1 MAKQELD
8 FIPTGTDQSSQASP
22 AELDFIPTNPSE
34 AQASDYSGLDFVPT
48 DSPSRLDDLTFVP
61 GDTDQ
66 AYEQWKEWLET
77 QEKQSFGMDDA
88 IQVGKTMFKEL
99 YDGGKAFA
107 ANLAEGE
114 FKRIV
119 NSLGEGVLRGTAD
132 LGILSQKAKDRFTRD
147 EALTRER
154 FRGWREIRKLEAMR
168 EKARLGQEDLIDHL
182 AFSEDP
188 DAFFGYNQTGDVDVD
203 PALAE
208 GASYVADIGTVVG
221 GAASGLVRKG
231 FGKQLAQLE
240 AKAMRAAGKKVGAAM
255 VATGE
260 ALQSTKDSIK
270 DKIVEI
276 TPDWAQELAE
286 RNASKL
292 TYFGLGAAPV
302 PTAVIKGG
310 VEAADRIGPAGSALT
325 KSIDELPELPTN
337 MGPLER
343 ASKNMSLP
351 QSVRM
356 AASAA
361 SQFKGDVALG
371 LAKDIGRGAAYGSVA
386 GATLGG
392 LAEGTEGAKAGAFA
406 AGLTGGL
413 GGLGGYTVDTITGQR
428 DAAKMQGSI
437 NDFVGRHKGSEGAM
451 NRLIEMSNLE
461 VVDKPSGDLRN
472 MARRAIEDL
481 ATASEV
487 LRGRVE
493 IKLLPSDEFAKAT
506 NGKGVEGYYDS
517 QNKEIILNADSTK
530 LSDTL
535 LHEVGEAMW
544 DSGVVDKETVVNQVK
559 NEYDLNEIKRSYV
572 GQMLQAEKRR
582 TPTPE
587 EVESRVRE
595 LDRQYLNDGDQDWVV
610 REMFAENFMSVSTD
624 QGLHNYVRNNSKL
637 GKLKTAVQRA
647 AAPFGQ
653 TPITGLGMAINE
665 AKGTAF
671 SVIDVMKG
679 GLGLDGLGYKKEP
692 KQQSPEQASKP
703 DNIFGINLKSDSE
716 LSKSYKKYARDLNR
730 QYKAFAQGRE
740 ERTNV
745 KKDASDDRV
754 NWDGV
759 GKEYFDD
766 VNYTPKSQGD
776 DKASSDSQGT
786 SQSGGRKK
794 AKNKKDIQKRI
805 RQRRKEVKEA
815 LDTEVSDAT
824 MPEVSLKQKYNPDG
838 TPDPSKQ
845 EYRGKFLQSKYS
857 DAPMME
863 NFRGTIDEVNQAI
876 ASGRAIRSF
885 YFGIGTRAQGDS
897 WVNSL
902 TGKKGDIPATVYNYI
917 PHEWFITNNGNVNV
931 RVIDLNY
938 VRGRVAAWRDTS
950 KLLPWNNDV
959 DAFLEDARKYLENH
973 RNNIP
978 GKTGLTDDQHNII
991 NALFQTNNY
1000 VKNPL
1005 YSAWDRNSGNRI
1017 YKNLRIERIASLR
1030 DTSANG
1036 TPFGMGPFDHLKAK
1050 QMFSPTRAP
1059 EAPQREPK
1067 DSGNVFARSLEEIQA
1082 RIPPEERFKGDK
1094 AQGQPVTRPNGMRFL
1109 STNLSD
1115 KVGEMGLTQDKID
1128 QGFQEAIN
1136 ESGPAAQKAI
1146 DMLKEE
1152 GFDMKPPG
1160 ESHWKSA
1167 ESRPNR
1173 DRFWYETSSEAMGI
1187 SFPDHKGDELGMVM
1201 DMIAA
1206 TSPLADPNYNSELAI
1221 SIMSEAARNEPST
1234 TPAVVQKSV
1243 ADVFSGE
1250 FGKAEARKVGS
1261 FGQTFKFLYG
1271 LLDNPPLPTND
1282 RQVAASF
1289 GIPDAAF
1296 GRFPVLYEVVT
1307 RWFNKARDNVNAHR
1321 GVDPNGPFQS
1331 FQLQAVSWVQTRAE
1345 SRMERRVNIT
1355 EEDAFQGDAYA
1366 NAFKLAAEQL
1376 RKAGVQVDKD
1386 AETGLPLFTKATLS
1400 DPRVVRTLSPL
1411 AIKFRQNKFGTME
1424 IVTLLHENGA
1434 RFADLMEQAL
1444 ATDTKAALNIGD
1456 AVVRRGMNKLMN
1468 RETVNGNKLPSP
1480 ISRLF
1485 QAMTDKTGEITRL
1498 EMGKGTFEGAM
1509 SRNIRIPMNKLPGD
1523 VHEAFLAYLGEP
1535 YKQAAQAASKFD
1547 ITNENPDTY
1556 SVFLPGLRDTNKNL
1570 KTFAEHLSKIGH
1582 EANIS
1587 QRPNGLVIDINPQF
1601 LEDFSTKAPEKQKLR
1616 DLIERSFPD
1625 YVPQISGIKYDS
1637 TYIERSDYGKS
1648 IKAFEQRLEN
1658 EYIKRIQEA
1667 AGVSRGLAKDL
1678 LRGTSAE
1685 QPKGKIR
1692 NSGRVG
1698 RIRTAYVTRIRKL
1711 QSIVEQLRSAAKD
1724 LENDTGAKIPDIE
1737 KKLGYDKPKNIL
1749 PGVNVRNE
1757 AEFPY
1762 ADQIVDGSKTI
1773 ETRDTDSLKPVV
1785 GQRVKIIRT
1794 GQGKAEVIGEATIGR
1809 PKVYNSIE
1817 EFQADS
1823 SQHLV
1828 GETSDFSFKG
1838 QKYGYPIIDPVKYK
1852 FPYPAPTN
1860 KGRVFTR
1867 EVRGTRF
1874 SPVRSLNNRGG
1885 AIYQDGYGYRA
1896 VQTSSRAGVRV
1907 YTSRGRRV
1915 GPVFSSVEKAQ
1926 DHLDKLRN
1934 N

>member
-1 MAKQELD
+1 VKN
-8 FIPTGTDQSSQASP
+8 SSFSETA
-22 AELDFIPTNPSE
+22 PTNQTCLSLINKMAESSFKVVPVTEAEPKKPASSGFKVTPLEQAQGSSGTYRVKSLNPS
-34 AQASDYSGLDFVPT
+34 ARF
-48 DSPSRLDDLTFVP
+48 DDLAYVP

-66 AYEQWKEWLET
+66 AYDQWREWWVNQEDRDFGLE
-77 QEKQSFGMDDA
+77 DA
-88 IQVGKTMFKEL
+88 MAIGSTMIGEL
-99 YDGGKAFA
+99 YDGGKALL
-107 ANLAEGE
+107 ANAAEGE
-114 FKRIV
+114 VTRIL
-119 NSLGEGVLRGTAD
+119 NSIGEGVMRGTAD
-132 LGILSQKAKDRFTRD
+132 LGIMTLKGVEKFTRD
-147 EALTRER
+147 DELTRER

-168 EKARLGQEDLIDHL
+168 EKARRGDEDLIDHL

-208 GASYVADIGTVVG
+208 GASYVTDIGTVVG
-221 GAASGLVRKG
+221 GAARGLVRKG
-231 FGKQLAQLE
+231 IGQKAVQLQSKALRGAGKLAGQGMQKVGTIKDNLKAGFAE
-240 AKAMRAAGKKVGAAM
+240 RFPNAAERIGQAKDIATAAGLATNPKAALATR
-255 VATGE
+255 VA
-260 ALQSTKDSIK
+260 
-270 DKIVEI
+270 
-276 TPDWAQELAE
+276 
-286 RNASKL
+286 
-292 TYFGLGAAPV
+292 
-302 PTAVIKGG
+302 
-310 VEAADRIGPAGSALT
+310 VEAADRIGPAGSVLT
-325 KSIDELPELPTN
+325 KSIEDLPELPTN
-337 MGPLER
+337 MGGFER
-343 ASKNMSLP
+343 VSKNMGVPEAYRATAAGISSAGGDKALRLGKDIGLGATAGGAIGTAM
-351 QSVRM
+351 S
-356 AASAA
+356 AASADTDA
-361 SQFKGDVALG
+361 EF
-371 LAKDIGRGAAYGSVA
+371 YG
-386 GATLGG
+386 GIMG
-392 LAEGTEGAKAGAFA
+392 GAF
-406 AGLTGGL
+406 TGGL
-413 GGLGGYTVDTITGQR
+413 GGAAGRVVDVVTGKD
-428 DAAKMQGSI
+428 DAVRMQGSI
-437 NDFVGRHKGSEGAM
+437 NAFVKEHTGSQDA
-451 NRLIEMSNLE
+451 LA
-461 VVDKPSGDLRN
+461 N
-472 MARRAIEDL
+472 MASKSRSALENVV
-481 ATASEV
+481 TASEV
-487 LRGRVE
+487 LRGRVNV
-493 IKLLPSDEFAKAT
+493 KVVGADEFSKLV
-506 NGKGVEGYYDS
+506 GDKGAEGFYDKER
-517 QNKEIILNADSTK
+517 KEIIINGEGGDPGSTI
-530 LSDTL
+530 

-544 DSGVVDKETVVNQVK
+544 DSGVVDKGLVRSEVVRHYGNL
-559 NEYDLNEIKRSYV
+559 EDLKKAYAKT
-572 GQMLQAEKRR
+572 MLDAELPGK
-582 TPTPE
+582 PTDDQIDQ
-587 EVESRVRE
+587 RVRE
-595 LDRQYLNDGDQDWVV
+595 LNRKFNDPSDDWVIS
-610 REMFAENFMSVSTD
+610 EMFSEKFMAESSGP
-624 QGLHNYVRNNSKL
+624 GLHNYIRNNSKF
-637 GKLKTAVQRA
+637 GKLKRIAQA
-647 AAPFGQ
+647 AGSP
-653 TPITGLGMAINE
+653 LGNDLKIGRDSLSKAWNE
-665 AKGTAF
+665 VKGAAL
-671 SVIDVMKG
+671 DVASQLKG
-679 GLGLDGLGYKKEP
+679 GQGIDGLGFAK
-692 KQQSPEQASKP
+692 
-703 DNIFGINLKSDSE
+703 DNIFNED
-716 LSKSYKKYARDLNR
+716 LSKGKKLSKAYKKYSRDLNS
-730 QYKAFAQGRE
+730 QYKAA
-740 ERTNV
+740 ERGDEPARTVYLDNP
-745 KKDASDDRV
+745 DPTID
-754 NWDGV
+754 WDGV

-766 VNYTPKSQGD
+766 VPGSQGQ
-776 DKASSDSQGT
+776 KKTKS
-786 SQSGGRKK
+786 RK
-794 AKNKKDIQKRI
+794 DVQQKVRN
-805 RQRRKEVKEA
+805 RRKAVKE
-815 LDTEVSDAT
+815 
-824 MPEVSLKQKYNPDG
+824 SLEKAEPSPNVDNVTLKPKYNDKGQVKPG
-838 TPDPSKQ
+838 PK
-845 EYRGKFLQSKYS
+845 EYRGKFLQDTFSGR
-857 DAPMME
+857 PEME
-863 NFRGTIDEVNQAI
+863 NFRGAIDTVNQAI
-876 ASGRAIRSF
+876 ADGRVLKSF
-885 YFGIGTRAQGDS
+885 YFGAGTRQGGDS
-897 WVNSL
+897 WVNSV
-902 TGKKGDIPATVYNYI
+902 TKNKGNIPVREVDYI
-917 PHEWFITNNGNVNV
+917 PYEWFVSGPGNVGV

-938 VRGRVAAWRDTS
+938 MRARVNRWRDTD
-950 KLLPWNNDV
+950 KLDLWNNDV
-959 DAFLEDARKYLENH
+959 DAFLDDAKMYLENH
-973 RNNIP
+973 RNGLP
-978 GKTGLTDDQHNII
+978 GDTNLTEEKHAIVNT
-991 NALFQTNNY
+991 LFQGNN
-1000 VKNPL
+1000 KGINPF
-1005 YSAWDRNSGNRI
+1005 YTAWDRGSGKRL
-1017 YKNLRIERIASLR
+1017 YKTLRIERIGSLK
-1030 DTSANG
+1030 DTDAKG
-1036 TPFGMGPFDHLKAK
+1036 TPFGMGPFDHLKVK
-1050 QMFSPTRAP
+1050 KMMSPARGS
-1059 EAPQREPK
+1059 K
-1067 DSGNVFARSLEEIQA
+1067 DSGKVFARSLEEIQA
-1082 RIPPEERFKGDK
+1082 RIPPTERFKGDK

-1115 KVGEMGLTQDKID
+1115 KVGDMGLTQDKID
-1128 QGFQEAIN
+1128 RGFQEAIN

-1160 ESHWKSA
+1160 ESHWKAA

-1400 DPRVVRTLSPL
+1400 DPRVVRTLAPL
-1411 AIKFRQNKFGTME
+1411 AIKFRENKFGTME
-1424 IVTLLHENGA
+1424 IVTLLHENGS

-1444 ATDTKAALNIGD
+1444 ATDTKTALNIGD
-1456 AVVRRGMNKLMN
+1456 AVVRRGMNRLMN
-1468 RETVNGNKLPSP
+1468 RETVNGDKLPSP

-1547 ITNENPDTY
+1547 GTNGNPDTY
-1556 SVFLPGLRDTNKNL
+1556 SVFMPGLRDTNENL

-1616 DLIERSFPD
+1616 DLIEESFPD

-1648 IKAFEQRLEN
+1648 IKAFEKRLEN
-1658 EYIKRIQEA
+1658 EYIKQIQEA
-1667 AGVSRGLAKDL
+1667 AGVSRAAAKDL
-1678 LRGTSAE
+1678 LRRTSAE

-1698 RIRTAYVTRIRKL
+1698 RIRTAYVARIRKL

-1737 KKLGYDKPKNIL
+1737 KKLGYDKPKNII
-1749 PGVNVRNE
+1749 PGINVRNE

-1794 GQGKAEVIGEATIGR
+1794 GQGKAEVIGEATIGK

-1828 GETSDFSFKG
+1828 GETSNFSFKG

-1860 KGRVFTR
+1860 KGRVFTK

-1874 SPVRSLNNRGG
+1874 SPVRSLNKRGG
-1885 AIYQDGYGYRA
+1885 AVYQNDLGYKA

-1907 YTSRGRRV
+1907 YSKLGKRI
-1915 GPVFSSVEKAQ
+1915 GPVFGSVEKAE
-1926 DHLDKLRN
+1926 DHLRKLGLR
-1934 N
+1934 

>member
-1 MAKQELD
+1 MASQELD
-8 FIPTGTDQSSQASP
+8 FIPTNTNQSPQVPSEDFEFIPTDLSGGSSGY
-22 AELDFIPTNPSE
+22 DFIPTNSL
-34 AQASDYSGLDFVPT
+34 QNF
-48 DSPSRLDDLTFVP
+48 DDLAYVP

-66 AYEQWKEWLET
+66 AYEQWREWWVNQEDRDFGLE
-77 QEKQSFGMDDA
+77 DA
-88 IQVGKTMFKEL
+88 MAIGSTMIGEL
-99 YDGGKAFA
+99 YDGGKALL
-107 ANLAEGE
+107 ANAAEGE
-114 FKRIV
+114 VTRII
-119 NSLGEGVLRGTAD
+119 NSIGEGVMRGTAD
-132 LGILSQKAKDRFTRD
+132 LGIMTLKGKEKLTRD
-147 EALTRER
+147 DELTRER

-168 EKARLGQEDLIDHL
+168 EKARRGDEDLIDHL

-208 GASYVADIGTVVG
+208 GASYVTDIGTVAG
-221 GAASGLVRKG
+221 GAARGLVRKG
-231 FGKQLAQLE
+231 IGQKAVQLQSKALRGAGKLTGQGMQKVGTIKDNLKAGFAERFPNAAERIGQ
-240 AKAMRAAGKKVGAAM
+240 AKDIATAAGLATNPKAALATR
-255 VATGE
+255 VA
-260 ALQSTKDSIK
+260 
-270 DKIVEI
+270 
-276 TPDWAQELAE
+276 
-286 RNASKL
+286 
-292 TYFGLGAAPV
+292 
-302 PTAVIKGG
+302 

-325 KSIDELPELPTN
+325 KSIEDLPELPAN
-337 MGPLER
+337 MGGFER
-343 ASKNMSLP
+343 MSKNMNLP
-351 QSVRM
+351 EPVRATAAGISSAGGDKALRLGKDIGLGAAAGGAIGTAM
-356 AASAA
+356 SAASADTDA
-361 SQFKGDVALG
+361 EF
-371 LAKDIGRGAAYGSVA
+371 YG
-386 GATLGG
+386 GIMG
-392 LAEGTEGAKAGAFA
+392 GAF
-406 AGLTGGL
+406 TGGL
-413 GGLGGYTVDTITGQR
+413 GGAAGRVVDVVTGKD
-428 DAAKMQGSI
+428 DAVRMQGSI
-437 NDFVGRHKGSEGAM
+437 NEFVKEHTGSQDA
-451 NRLIEMSNLE
+451 LA
-461 VVDKPSGDLRN
+461 N
-472 MARRAIEDL
+472 MASKSRSALENVV
-481 ATASEV
+481 TASEV
-487 LRGRVE
+487 LRGRVNV
-493 IKLLPSDEFAKAT
+493 KVVGADEFSKLVAD
-506 NGKGVEGYYDS
+506 KGAEGFYDKER
-517 QNKEIILNADSTK
+517 KEIIINGEGGDPGSTI
-530 LSDTL
+530 

-544 DSGVVDKETVVNQVK
+544 DSGVVDKGLVRSEVVRHYGNL
-559 NEYDLNEIKRSYV
+559 EDLKKAYAKT
-572 GQMLQAEKRR
+572 MLDAELPGK
-582 TPTPE
+582 PTDDQIDQ
-587 EVESRVRE
+587 RVRE
-595 LDRQYLNDGDQDWVV
+595 LNRKFNDPTDDWVIS
-610 REMFAENFMSVSTD
+610 EMFSEKFMAESSGP
-624 QGLHNYVRNNSKL
+624 GLHNYIRNNSKF
-637 GKLKTAVQRA
+637 GKLKRIAQA
-647 AAPFGQ
+647 AGSP
-653 TPITGLGMAINE
+653 LGNDLKVGRDSLSKAWNE
-665 AKGTAF
+665 VKGAAL
-671 SVIDVMKG
+671 DVASQLKG
-679 GLGLDGLGYKKEP
+679 GKGIDGLGFAK
-692 KQQSPEQASKP
+692 
-703 DNIFGINLKSDSE
+703 DNIFNED
-716 LSKSYKKYARDLNR
+716 LSKGKKLSKAYKKYSRDLNS
-730 QYKAFAQGRE
+730 QYKAA
-740 ERTNV
+740 ERGDEPSRTVYLDNP
-745 KKDASDDRV
+745 DPTID
-754 NWDGV
+754 WDGV

-766 VNYTPKSQGD
+766 VPSKGADDQGSQGEQ
-776 DKASSDSQGT
+776 DKSKDKDKST
-786 SQSGGRKK
+786 SQNQKK
-794 AKNKKDIQKRI
+794 TKSKKDIQQKVRN
-805 RQRRKEVKEA
+805 RRKAVKE
-815 LDTEVSDAT
+815 
-824 MPEVSLKQKYNPDG
+824 SLEKAEPSPNVDNVTLKPKYNDKGQVKPG
-838 TPDPSKQ
+838 PK
-845 EYRGKFLQSKYS
+845 EYRGKFLQDTFSGR
-857 DAPMME
+857 PEME
-863 NFRGTIDEVNQAI
+863 NFRGAIDTVNQAI
-876 ASGRAIRSF
+876 ADGRVLKSF
-885 YFGIGTRAQGDS
+885 YLGLGTRQGGDS
-897 WVNSL
+897 WINSV
-902 TGKKGDIPATVYNYI
+902 TKNKGNIPVREVDYI
-917 PHEWFITNNGNVNV
+917 PYEWFVSGPGNVGV

-938 VRGRVAAWRDTS
+938 MRARVNRWRDTD
-950 KLLPWNNDV
+950 KLDLWNNDV
-959 DAFLEDARKYLENH
+959 DAFLEDAKMYLENH
-973 RNNIP
+973 RNGVP
-978 GKTGLTDDQHNII
+978 GKTNLTEEKHAIVNT
-991 NALFQTNNY
+991 LFQGNN
-1000 VKNPL
+1000 KGINPF
-1005 YSAWDRNSGNRI
+1005 YTAWDRGSGKRL
-1017 YKNLRIERIASLR
+1017 YKTLRIERIGSLK
-1030 DTSANG
+1030 DTDAKG
-1036 TPFGMGPFDHLKAK
+1036 TPFGMGPFDHLKVK
-1050 QMFSPTRAP
+1050 KMMSPARGS
-1059 EAPQREPK
+1059 K
-1067 DSGNVFARSLEEIQA
+1067 DSGKVFARSLEEIQA
-1082 RIPPEERFKGDK
+1082 RIPPTERFKGDK
-1094 AQGQPVTRPNGMRFL
+1094 VQGQPVTRPNGMRFL

-1115 KVGEMGLTQDKID
+1115 KVGDMGLTQDKID
-1128 QGFQEAIN
+1128 RGFQEAIN

-1146 DMLKEE
+1146 DMLREE

-1160 ESHWKSA
+1160 ESHWKAA

-1321 GVDPNGPFQS
+1321 GQDPNGPFQS

-1411 AIKFRQNKFGTME
+1411 AIKFRENKFGTME
-1424 IVTLLHENGA
+1424 IVTLLHENGS
-1434 RFADLMEQAL
+1434 RFADLMEQSL
-1444 ATDTKAALNIGD
+1444 ATDTKTALKIGD
-1456 AVVRRGMNKLMN
+1456 SVVRRGMNRLMN
-1468 RETVNGNKLPSP
+1468 RETVNGDKLPSP

-1547 ITNENPDTY
+1547 GTNGNPDTY
-1556 SVFLPGLRDTNKNL
+1556 SVFMPGLRDTNENL

-1601 LEDFSTKAPEKQKLR
+1601 LEDFSTKAPEKQKLN
-1616 DLIERSFPD
+1616 DLIKRSFPG
-1625 YVPQISGIKYDS
+1625 YKPQITGIRYDS

-1648 IKAFEQRLEN
+1648 IKAFEKRLEN
-1658 EYIKRIQEA
+1658 EYIKQIQEA

-1678 LRGTSAE
+1678 LRRTSAE
-1685 QPKGKIR
+1685 QPGSKIR

-1711 QSIVEQLRSAAKD
+1711 QSIVEQLRTAAKD

-1737 KKLGYDKPKNIL
+1737 KKLGYDKPKNII

-1794 GQGKAEVIGEATIGR
+1794 GQGKAEVIGEATIGK
-1809 PKVYNSIE
+1809 PKVYDSIE

-1828 GETSDFSFKG
+1828 GETSNFSFKG

-1860 KGRVFTR
+1860 KGRVFTK

-1874 SPVRSLNNRGG
+1874 SPVRSLNKRGG
-1885 AIYQDGYGYRA
+1885 AVYQNDLGYRA

-1907 YTSRGRRV
+1907 YSKLGKRI
-1915 GPVFSSVEKAQ
+1915 GPVFGSVEKAE
-1926 DHLDKLRN
+1926 DHLRKLGLR
-1934 N
+1934 

>member
-1 MAKQELD
+1 MKN
-8 FIPTGTDQSSQASP
+8 SSFSETA
-22 AELDFIPTNPSE
+22 PTNQTCLSLINKMAESSFKVVPVTEAEPKKPASSGFKVTPLEQAQGSSGTYRVKSLNPS
-34 AQASDYSGLDFVPT
+34 ARF
-48 DSPSRLDDLTFVP
+48 DDLAYVP

-66 AYEQWKEWLET
+66 AYDQWREWWVNQEDRDFGLE
-77 QEKQSFGMDDA
+77 DA
-88 IQVGKTMFKEL
+88 MAIGSTMIGEL
-99 YDGGKAFA
+99 YDGGKALL
-107 ANLAEGE
+107 ANAAEGE
-114 FKRIV
+114 VTRIL
-119 NSLGEGVLRGTAD
+119 NSIGEGVMRGTAD
-132 LGILSQKAKDRFTRD
+132 LGIMTLKGVEKFTRD
-147 EALTRER
+147 DELTRER

-168 EKARLGQEDLIDHL
+168 EKARRGDEDLIDHL

-208 GASYVADIGTVVG
+208 GASYVTDIGTVVG
-221 GAASGLVRKG
+221 GAARGLVRKG
-231 FGKQLAQLE
+231 IGQKAVQLQSKALRGAGKLAGQGMQKVGTIKDNLKAGFAE
-240 AKAMRAAGKKVGAAM
+240 RFPNAAERIGQAKDIATAAGLATNPKAALATR
-255 VATGE
+255 VA
-260 ALQSTKDSIK
+260 
-270 DKIVEI
+270 
-276 TPDWAQELAE
+276 
-286 RNASKL
+286 
-292 TYFGLGAAPV
+292 
-302 PTAVIKGG
+302 
-310 VEAADRIGPAGSALT
+310 VEAADRIGPAGSVLT
-325 KSIDELPELPTN
+325 KSIEDLPELPTN
-337 MGPLER
+337 MGGFER
-343 ASKNMSLP
+343 VSKNMGVPEAYRATAAGISSAGGDKALRLGKDIGLGATAGGAIGTAM
-351 QSVRM
+351 S
-356 AASAA
+356 AASADTDA
-361 SQFKGDVALG
+361 EF
-371 LAKDIGRGAAYGSVA
+371 YG
-386 GATLGG
+386 GIMG
-392 LAEGTEGAKAGAFA
+392 GAF
-406 AGLTGGL
+406 TGGL
-413 GGLGGYTVDTITGQR
+413 GGAAGRVVDVVTGKD
-428 DAAKMQGSI
+428 DAVRMQGSI
-437 NDFVGRHKGSEGAM
+437 NAFVKEHTGSQDA
-451 NRLIEMSNLE
+451 LA
-461 VVDKPSGDLRN
+461 N
-472 MARRAIEDL
+472 MASKSRSALENVV
-481 ATASEV
+481 TASEV
-487 LRGRVE
+487 LRGRVNV
-493 IKLLPSDEFAKAT
+493 KVVGADEFSKLV
-506 NGKGVEGYYDS
+506 GDKGAEGFYDKER
-517 QNKEIILNADSTK
+517 KEIIINGEGGDPGSTI
-530 LSDTL
+530 

-544 DSGVVDKETVVNQVK
+544 DSGVVDKGLVRSEVVRHYGNL
-559 NEYDLNEIKRSYV
+559 EDLKKAYAKT
-572 GQMLQAEKRR
+572 MLDAELPGK
-582 TPTPE
+582 PTDDQIDQ
-587 EVESRVRE
+587 RVRE
-595 LDRQYLNDGDQDWVV
+595 LNRKFNDPSDDWVIS
-610 REMFAENFMSVSTD
+610 EMFSEKFMAESSGP
-624 QGLHNYVRNNSKL
+624 GLHNYIRNNSKF
-637 GKLKTAVQRA
+637 GKLKRIAQA
-647 AAPFGQ
+647 AGSP
-653 TPITGLGMAINE
+653 LGNDLKIGRDSLSKAWNE
-665 AKGTAF
+665 VKGAAL
-671 SVIDVMKG
+671 DVASQLKG
-679 GLGLDGLGYKKEP
+679 GQGIDGLGFAK
-692 KQQSPEQASKP
+692 
-703 DNIFGINLKSDSE
+703 DNIFNED
-716 LSKSYKKYARDLNR
+716 LSKGKKLSKAYKKYSRDLNS
-730 QYKAFAQGRE
+730 QYKAA
-740 ERTNV
+740 ERGDEPARTVYLDNP
-745 KKDASDDRV
+745 DPTID
-754 NWDGV
+754 WDGV

-766 VNYTPKSQGD
+766 VPGSQGQ
-776 DKASSDSQGT
+776 KKTKS
-786 SQSGGRKK
+786 RK
-794 AKNKKDIQKRI
+794 DVQQKVRN
-805 RQRRKEVKEA
+805 RRKAVKE
-815 LDTEVSDAT
+815 
-824 MPEVSLKQKYNPDG
+824 SLEKAEPSPNVDNVTLKPKYNDKGQVKPG
-838 TPDPSKQ
+838 PK
-845 EYRGKFLQSKYS
+845 EYRGKFLQDTFSGR
-857 DAPMME
+857 PEME
-863 NFRGTIDEVNQAI
+863 NFRGAIDTVNQAI
-876 ASGRAIRSF
+876 ADGRVLKSF
-885 YFGIGTRAQGDS
+885 YFGAGTRQGGDS
-897 WVNSL
+897 WVNSV
-902 TGKKGDIPATVYNYI
+902 TKNKGNIPVREVDYI
-917 PHEWFITNNGNVNV
+917 PYEWFVSGPGNVGV

-938 VRGRVAAWRDTS
+938 MRARVNRWRDTD
-950 KLLPWNNDV
+950 KLDLWNNDV
-959 DAFLEDARKYLENH
+959 DAFLDDAKMYLENH
-973 RNNIP
+973 RNGLP
-978 GKTGLTDDQHNII
+978 GDTNLTEEKHAIVNT
-991 NALFQTNNY
+991 LFQGNN
-1000 VKNPL
+1000 KGINPF
-1005 YSAWDRNSGNRI
+1005 YTAWDRGSGKRL
-1017 YKNLRIERIASLR
+1017 YKTLRIERIGSLK
-1030 DTSANG
+1030 DTDAKG
-1036 TPFGMGPFDHLKAK
+1036 TPFGMGPFDHLKVK
-1050 QMFSPTRAP
+1050 KMMSPARGS
-1059 EAPQREPK
+1059 K
-1067 DSGNVFARSLEEIQA
+1067 DSGKVFARSLEEIQA
-1082 RIPPEERFKGDK
+1082 RIPPTERFKGDK

-1115 KVGEMGLTQDKID
+1115 KVGDMGLTQDKID
-1128 QGFQEAIN
+1128 RGFQEAIN

-1160 ESHWKSA
+1160 ESHWKAA

-1400 DPRVVRTLSPL
+1400 DPRVVRTLAPL
-1411 AIKFRQNKFGTME
+1411 AIKFRENKFGTME
-1424 IVTLLHENGA
+1424 IVTLLHENGS

-1444 ATDTKAALNIGD
+1444 ATDTKTALNIGD
-1456 AVVRRGMNKLMN
+1456 AVVRRGMNRLMN
-1468 RETVNGNKLPSP
+1468 RETVNGDKLPSP

-1547 ITNENPDTY
+1547 GTNGNPDTY
-1556 SVFLPGLRDTNKNL
+1556 SVFMPGLRDTNENL

-1616 DLIERSFPD
+1616 DLIEESFPD

-1648 IKAFEQRLEN
+1648 IKAFEKRLEN
-1658 EYIKRIQEA
+1658 EYIKQIQEA
-1667 AGVSRGLAKDL
+1667 AGVSRAAAKDL
-1678 LRGTSAE
+1678 LRRTSAE

-1698 RIRTAYVTRIRKL
+1698 RIRTAYVARIRKL

-1737 KKLGYDKPKNIL
+1737 KKLGYDKPKNII
-1749 PGVNVRNE
+1749 PGINVRNE

-1794 GQGKAEVIGEATIGR
+1794 GQGKAEVIGEATIGK

-1828 GETSDFSFKG
+1828 GETSNFSFKG

-1860 KGRVFTR
+1860 KGRVFTK

-1874 SPVRSLNNRGG
+1874 SPVRSLNKRGG
-1885 AIYQDGYGYRA
+1885 AVYQNDLGYKA

-1907 YTSRGRRV
+1907 YSKLGKRI
-1915 GPVFSSVEKAQ
+1915 GPVFGSVEKAE
-1926 DHLDKLRN
+1926 DHLRKLGLR
-1934 N
+1934 

>member
-1 MAKQELD
+1 MASQELD
-8 FIPTGTDQSSQASP
+8 FIPTNTNQSPQVPSEDFDFIPTDLSASSSGY
-22 AELDFIPTNPSE
+22 DFIPTNSL
-34 AQASDYSGLDFVPT
+34 QNFDNLDY
-48 DSPSRLDDLTFVP
+48 VP

-66 AYEQWKEWLET
+66 AYEQWREWWVSQEDRDFGLE
-77 QEKQSFGMDDA
+77 DA
-88 IQVGKTMFKEL
+88 MAIGSTMIGEL
-99 YDGGKAFA
+99 YDGGKALL
-107 ANLAEGE
+107 ANAAEGE
-114 FKRIV
+114 VTRIL
-119 NSLGEGVLRGTAD
+119 NSIGEGVMRGTAD
-132 LGILSQKAKDRFTRD
+132 LGIMTLKGVEKFTRD
-147 EALTRER
+147 DELTRER

-168 EKARLGQEDLIDHL
+168 EKARRGDEDLIDHL

-208 GASYVADIGTVVG
+208 GASYVTDIGTVVG
-221 GAASGLVRKG
+221 GATRGLVRKG
-231 FGKQLAQLE
+231 IGQKAVQLQSKALRGAGKLAGQGMQKVGTIKDNLKAGFAE
-240 AKAMRAAGKKVGAAM
+240 RFPNAAERMGQAKDMATAAGLVTNPKAALATR
-255 VATGE
+255 VA
-260 ALQSTKDSIK
+260 
-270 DKIVEI
+270 
-276 TPDWAQELAE
+276 
-286 RNASKL
+286 
-292 TYFGLGAAPV
+292 
-302 PTAVIKGG
+302 
-310 VEAADRIGPAGSALT
+310 VEAADRIGPAGSVLT
-325 KSIDELPELPTN
+325 KSIEDLPELPTN
-337 MGPLER
+337 MGGFER
-343 ASKNMSLP
+343 MSKNMNLP
-351 QSVRM
+351 EPVRATAAGISSAGGDKALRLGKDIGLGAAAGGAIGTAM
-356 AASAA
+356 SAASADTDA
-361 SQFKGDVALG
+361 EF
-371 LAKDIGRGAAYGSVA
+371 YG
-386 GATLGG
+386 GIMG
-392 LAEGTEGAKAGAFA
+392 GAF
-406 AGLTGGL
+406 TGGL
-413 GGLGGYTVDTITGQR
+413 GGAAGRVVDVVTGKD
-428 DAAKMQGSI
+428 DAVRMQGSI
-437 NDFVGRHKGSEGAM
+437 NAFVKEHTGSQDA
-451 NRLIEMSNLE
+451 LA
-461 VVDKPSGDLRN
+461 N
-472 MARRAIEDL
+472 MASKSRSALENVV
-481 ATASEV
+481 TASEV
-487 LRGRVE
+487 LRGRVNV
-493 IKLLPSDEFAKAT
+493 KVVGADEFSKLVDD
-506 NGKGVEGYYDS
+506 KGAEGFYDKER
-517 QNKEIILNADSTK
+517 KEIIINGEGGDPGSTI
-530 LSDTL
+530 

-544 DSGVVDKETVVNQVK
+544 DSGVVDKGLVRSEVVRHYGNL
-559 NEYDLNEIKRSYV
+559 EDLKKAYAKT
-572 GQMLQAEKRR
+572 MLDAELPGK
-582 TPTPE
+582 PTDDQIDQ
-587 EVESRVRE
+587 RVRE
-595 LDRQYLNDGDQDWVV
+595 LNRKFNDPTDDWVIS
-610 REMFAENFMSVSTD
+610 EMFSEKFMAESSGP
-624 QGLHNYVRNNSKL
+624 GLHNYIRNNSKF
-637 GKLKTAVQRA
+637 GKLKRIAQTAGR
-647 AAPFGQ
+647 P
-653 TPITGLGMAINE
+653 LGSDIRDSRDSLSKAWIE
-665 AKGTAF
+665 TKGAVLDVV
-671 SVIDVMKG
+671 SRLKNGEGIDA
-679 GLGLDGLGYKKEP
+679 LGYP
-692 KQQSPEQASKP
+692 KDI
-703 DNIFGINLKSDSE
+703 DNIFNED
-716 LSKSYKKYARDLNR
+716 LSKGKKLNKAYKEYARKLNS
-730 QYKAFAQGRE
+730 QYKAA
-740 ERTNV
+740 ERGDEPARTVYLDNP
-745 KKDASDDRV
+745 DPTID
-754 NWDGV
+754 WDGV

-766 VNYTPKSQGD
+766 VPGSQGQ
-776 DKASSDSQGT
+776 KKTKS
-786 SQSGGRKK
+786 RK
-794 AKNKKDIQKRI
+794 DVQQKVRN
-805 RQRRKEVKEA
+805 RRKAVKESMEKA
-815 LDTEVSDAT
+815 ESSPNVDNVT
-824 MPEVSLKQKYNPDG
+824 LKPKYNDKGQVKPG
-838 TPDPSKQ
+838 PK
-845 EYRGKFLQSKYS
+845 EYRGKFLQDTFS
-857 DAPMME
+857 ARPEME
-863 NFRGTIDEVNQAI
+863 NFRGAIDTVNQAI
-876 ASGRAIRSF
+876 ADGRVLKSF
-885 YFGIGTRAQGDS
+885 YFGAGTRQGGDS
-897 WVNSL
+897 WVNSV
-902 TGKKGDIPATVYNYI
+902 TKNKGNIPVSEVDYI
-917 PHEWFITNNGNVNV
+917 PYEWFVSGAGNVGV

-938 VRGRVAAWRDTS
+938 MRARVNRWRDTD
-950 KLLPWNNDV
+950 KLDLWNNDV
-959 DAFLEDARKYLENH
+959 DAFLEDAKMYLENH
-973 RNNIP
+973 RNDVP
-978 GKTGLTDDQHNII
+978 GNTNLTEEKHAIVNT
-991 NALFQTNNY
+991 LFQGNN
-1000 VKNPL
+1000 KGINPF
-1005 YSAWDRNSGNRI
+1005 YTAWDSGSGKRL
-1017 YKNLRIERIASLR
+1017 YKTLRIERVGSLK
-1030 DTSANG
+1030 DTDAKG
-1036 TPFGMGPFDHLKAK
+1036 TPFGMGPFDHLKVK
-1050 QMFSPTRAP
+1050 KMMSPARGS
-1059 EAPQREPK
+1059 K
-1067 DSGNVFARSLEEIQA
+1067 DSGKVFARSLEEIQA
-1082 RIPPEERFKGDK
+1082 RIPPTERFKGDK

-1128 QGFQEAIN
+1128 RGFQEAIN

-1160 ESHWKSA
+1160 ESHWKAA

-1400 DPRVVRTLSPL
+1400 DPRVVRTLAPL
-1411 AIKFRQNKFGTME
+1411 AIKFRENKFGTME

-1444 ATDTKAALNIGD
+1444 ATDTKTALNIGD
-1456 AVVRRGMNKLMN
+1456 AVVRRGMNRLMN
-1468 RETVNGNKLPSP
+1468 RETVNGDKLPSP

-1547 ITNENPDTY
+1547 GTNGNPDTY

-1601 LEDFSTKAPEKQKLR
+1601 LEDFSTKAPEKQKLN
-1616 DLIERSFPD
+1616 DLIKRSFPG
-1625 YVPQISGIKYDS
+1625 YKPQITGIKYDS

-1678 LRGTSAE
+1678 LRRTSAE
-1685 QPKGKIR
+1685 QPGSKIR

-1794 GQGKAEVIGEATIGR
+1794 GQGKAEVIGEATIGK

-1828 GETSDFSFKG
+1828 GETSNFSFKG

-1860 KGRVFTR
+1860 KGRVFTK

-1874 SPVRSLNNRGG
+1874 SPVRSLNKRGG
-1885 AIYQDGYGYRA
+1885 AVYQNDLGYRA

-1907 YTSRGRRV
+1907 YSKLGKRI
-1915 GPVFSSVEKAQ
+1915 GPVFGSVEKAE
-1926 DHLDKLRN
+1926 DHLRKLGLR
-1934 N
+1934 